1 MIDLMQSIQP
11 MLNIIVML
19 LSLINV
25 MKFLLIFILQ
35 NISLLWCYLHDIRMH
50 NFVSHPPSKRHL
62 CICAF
67 QIAFCISASK
77 PHFSFFISSTLG
89 LPDVAQVL
97 LCVWT
102 VSVQSVYSQCSWCG
116 YKNSLEK
123 ETPIRTRRRNETR
136 QCCARHT
143 VSALPHPHL
152 LFSNSVSLQSK
163 PHLSF
168 FPNKKINLRQVISNK
183 QTVKT
188 L

>member
-1 MIDLMQSIQP
+1 
-11 MLNIIVML
+11 
-19 LSLINV
+19 
-25 MKFLLIFILQ
+25 
-35 NISLLWCYLHDIRMH
+35 MH

-77 PHFSFFISSTLG
+77 PHFFFISSTLG

-102 VSVQSVYSQCSWCG
+102 VSVQSVFLVWIQKQFRKG
-116 YKNSLEK
+116 DTNTDAKK
-123 ETPIRTRRRNETR
+123 KRDETVLG
-136 QCCARHT
+136 T

-168 FPNKKINLRQVISNK
+168 FPKKKINLRQVISNK
-183 QTVKT
+183 QTVNFST
-188 L
+188 